1 MAEAVPLE
9 EETVQE
15 ASEEEEEGIFLH
27 FNKYLA
33 LEKDLRGI
41 EIVSEGE
48 EEEDLEVEG
57 EGEGANLVMT
67 MKIEEEEEEEEGD
80 ISEEEEASLLEERTL
95 LEILIKN

>member
-1 MAEAVPLE
+1 MAEEVPLE

-57 EGEGANLVMT
+57 EGANLVMT

-80 ISEEEEASLLEERTL
+80 ISEEEEASLLEEKTL

>member
-1 MAEAVPLE
+1 MAEEVPLE

-27 FNKYLA
+27 FNKYVA

-57 EGEGANLVMT
+57 EGANLVMT
-67 MKIEEEEEEEEGD
+67 MKIEEEEEEEEGG